1 MQQDDDVGAHE
12 VVHRPE
18 ASPAPR
24 AAAPQCGGLRSIALV
39 GSDGHRLGP
48 ASAFTVALGDALA
61 REWPALD
68 HVVVAVS
75 DGGRRR
81 APYPAQV
88 RLAIAS
94 SDISAYRRAAD
105 FLNLH
110 DVDLVSVQHEDGLH
124 GGPGGS
130 HLLALLREL
139 RMPVVTTLHSV
150 AADPDRTQR
159 EVIQEIVRR
168 SERVVVTTAAHA
180 SLLRQ
185 AHGVP
190 ASKLDHIPGGGHLAL
205 PAVARAYGRCF
216 ERARAEHAQRGWRM
230 AEVASLADRLGGQ
243 PPLELTHLVLLTD
256 DTGIRTG
263 DRDVP
268 ADDAG
273 YAVDDNARAL
283 GLMAMLEEQ
292 GADDRW
298 TISALASRYLS
309 FLAAG
314 FDRAH
319 GRFHARMTA
328 ERHWTPEHGGEDSH
342 ARAVWAL
349 GTVVGRARDRGRCEL
364 SAQLFRAALPATAEF
379 SSPRAWAWVLLGL
392 AEYQRS
398 YTDEPGVAH
407 VQQALAGRLQALFTP
422 AATQPRPWC
431 AADPGSEHAR
441 LAQALIVAGG
451 CLADDAAIAL
461 GLRELEWLMAGERA
475 ADGCYVPLATAGRLP
490 GQQRPVATA
499 ATVSACLTALRVTG
513 AVRWAEDASRAFSW
527 FLGANTARRSLYD
540 PRTGACCD
548 AVHGDRI
555 DARRGADATLSFL
568 LAATEVRA
576 VAGEVGERDPI
587 RHRATA
593 RGTSELERQIRD
605 IPMELV
611 EDARAGGHAVA
622 PQHIDVDPES

>member
-1 MQQDDDVGAHE
+1 M
-12 VVHRPE
+12 
-18 ASPAPR
+18 
-24 AAAPQCGGLRSIALV
+24 
-39 GSDGHRLGP
+39 
-48 ASAFTVALGDALA
+48 A

-75 DGGRRR
+75 DEPRR
-81 APYPAQV
+81 AAYPSQV

-124 GGPGGS
+124 GGLGGS
-130 HLLALLREL
+130 HLLAFLREL
-139 RMPVVTTLHSV
+139 RMPVVTTLCSI
-150 AADPDRTQR
+150 AADPDRAQR

-168 SERVVVTTAAHA
+168 SERVVVTSALHA

-185 AHGVP
+185 LHGVP
-190 ASKLDHIPGGGHLAL
+190 ASKLDHIPGGGHLPL

-243 PPLELTHLVLLTD
+243 PPLELAHLVMLTD
-256 DTGIRTG
+256 DTGIRAG

-268 ADDAG
+268 GDAG
-273 YAVDDNARAL
+273 YSVDDNARAL
-283 GLMAMLEEQ
+283 GLMAMLEAH

-298 TISALASRYLS
+298 TISALASRYLT

-314 FDRAH
+314 FDQAH
-319 GRFHARMTA
+319 GRFHARMTP
-328 ERHWTPEHGGEDSH
+328 ERHWIPEHGSEDSH
-342 ARAVWAL
+342 ARVVWAL

-407 VQQALAGRLQALFTP
+407 VQQALAGRLRALFART
-422 AATQPRPWC
+422 ATHSRPWFV
-431 AADPGSEHAR
+431 DHPGSENAC
-441 LAQALIVAGG
+441 LAQALIVAGESLG
-451 CLADDAAIAL
+451 DADAVAI

-475 ADGCYVPLATAGRLP
+475 VDGRFVPLAAAGKPP
-490 GQQRPVATA
+490 GPQRPIDTA

-513 AVRWAEDASRAFSW
+513 ATRWADDASRAFSW
-527 FLGANTARRSLYD
+527 FLGANSARRSLYD
-540 PRTGACCD
+540 PRSGGCCD

-555 DARRGADATLSFL
+555 DARRGADATLSFI

-576 VAGEVGERDPI
+576 VAGAVGERAPI
-587 RHRATA
+587 QHRATA
-593 RGTSELERQIRD
+593 RGTSELHRQISD

-611 EDARAGGHAVA
+611 EDARAAGHAVA
-622 PQHIDVDPES
+622 PAHIEVDPEY